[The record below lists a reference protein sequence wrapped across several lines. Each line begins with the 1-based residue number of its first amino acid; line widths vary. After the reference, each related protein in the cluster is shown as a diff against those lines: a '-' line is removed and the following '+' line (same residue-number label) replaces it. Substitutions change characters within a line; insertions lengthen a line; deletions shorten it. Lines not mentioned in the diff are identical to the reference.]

1 MKQLPVSKECA
12 TLRRSGA
19 GLWAVFVVAIAC
31 FITILPRTALAQASA
46 SITGTITD
54 PSGAVVP
61 NAKVTITDE
70 ATGVSNNT
78 VSSSAGTYTF
88 KGLLPGKYTVTVEA
102 PGFRKEV
109 KNGVTIEVSTPAT
122 VPFSLSTGS
131 TTETVQVTANGV
143 ELNTTAP
150 EIGSTIEPVVVAA
163 LPEEVSGRGRQI
175 DQLQFTAPGTT
186 GNTFSHRVSG
196 GVDFEQEIVYNG
208 IPAPQPETEGY
219 TTNFNPP
226 FELVQEYRVERS
238 TFSAQFGLGQGALT
252 YQMRS
257 GTNKYHGDV
266 FEINRNSYFDSVG
279 FFNGPAW
286 GGVNKPPSDH
296 ENNYGFS
303 VGGPIS
309 IPHVYD
315 GRNRTFGYYSQ
326 EWYKQNNEN
335 TGIGTVPTKLEK
347 TGDFTDYVD
356 GSTGNLIPI
365 YDPTTGQQF
374 QCNGVL
380 NVICP
385 NRISPLSQ
393 SLIQYIPDPDRPGSG
408 IGGLDS
414 NKSFAPF
421 INPNIQHVWGFT
433 VDQVISPKQGIH
445 YSQWRNSYTTHSFDY
460 APIVTAP
467 NPLNS
472 QKYEP
477 AVGSVFLLNYDYA
490 LSPHLVMTAGAG
502 WIGEINDQYNIT
514 KGSTFAAVQNENIP
528 PNITFDGQH
537 SPTSWGT
544 SGSWFQS
551 INRKLGIAFVNNW
564 LWTKGRNT
572 FNIGWEF
579 RRAYQDDNEEQTEGG
594 HFAFSQRTTSVQNPN
609 DSNFGHYGSAFA
621 SFLLGVPDSANR
633 SNSQELEL
641 RNWDLSPYL
650 QDDIKLSPRLTVN
663 LGLRWDMQAP
673 FTENHNLI
681 VFFNQDHPGTFPGT
695 NLAGSASKF
704 GNCTGCAGFTHGDI
718 HFGHVGPR
726 FGFAYQLTKKMV
738 LQGGLDVAFLDGGA
752 YEYGTNKVA
761 VNYGNLLTGSYTRN
775 STGSFTSSFGSW
787 DTNSIPAVNPTPF
800 SPALGAGTQI
810 NAFSKAKD
818 GYAPYSQQWNIN
830 LQRELPYNMF
840 ITAAWVGNRIIHLP
854 SQLNRID
861 QMDPKYDAQFGSQL
875 ADVFQ
880 PGQTSLDGVP
890 LPYPNFVNDFGGSAT
905 VAQALVPFPQY
916 SYIFNNFEG
925 FGTTYYQ
932 GAQIEIE
939 KRFSDGLSFLSG
951 YTLSRLMD
959 NTSSGFSSF
968 TSGGINKYN
977 QRPEWAVSGSDEPQT
992 LKVSGTYLLPIGP
1005 GKKYVNNHKMGNI
1018 VGGWQVGW
1026 ILDYESGTPI
1036 QGCSGSSVC
1045 ENGSPFPNGFN
1056 RPNRNP
1062 SVGLSTASYS
1072 RARDYFVGKIP
1083 VAQMFNPAAFTT
1095 TPSQYVIGDA
1105 QRDYG
1110 GTRNAPLLLE
1120 NLNAKK
1126 NFYLGER
1133 VTAIL
1138 SVDYFNAFNRTQFNG
1153 PDGNASDGT
1162 FGQVTGQGSNISNRQ
1177 GQVSFRIEF

>member
-1 MKQLPVSKECA
+1 MPPGSRKM
-12 TLRRSGA
+12 
-19 GLWAVFVVAIAC
+19 
-31 FITILPRTALAQASA
+31 
-46 SITGTITD
+46 
-54 PSGAVVP
+54 
-61 NAKVTITDE
+61 
-70 ATGVSNNT
+70 SN
-78 VSSSAGTYTF
+78 
-88 KGLLPGKYTVTVEA
+88 
-102 PGFRKEV
+102 
-109 KNGVTIEVSTPAT
+109 
-122 VPFSLSTGS
+122 LSTGAA
-131 TTETVQVTANGV
+131 TETVEVTSNAIA
-143 ELNTTAP
+143 LNTTAP

-163 LPEEVSGRGRQI
+163 LPEEVAGRGRQI

-226 FELVQEYRVERS
+226 FELVSEYKVERS

-252 YQMRS
+252 YQMKS
-257 GTNKYHGDV
+257 GTNKYHGDL
-266 FEINRNSYFDSVG
+266 FEINRNSFFDSVG

-286 GGVNKPPSDH
+286 GGTNKPPSDH

-315 GRNRTFGYYSQ
+315 GRNRTFGYYTQ
-326 EWYKQNNEN
+326 EWYKQNNED
-335 TGIGTVPTKLEK
+335 TQPGTVPTALEK

-356 GSTGNLIPI
+356 GSSGAVIPI
-365 YDPTTGQQF
+365 FDPTTGQQF

-385 NRISPLSQ
+385 NRISPLSS
-393 SLIQYIPDPDRPGSG
+393 SLIQFIPDPDRPGSG
-408 IGGLDS
+408 AGGLDS

-433 VDQVISPKQGIH
+433 VDQVLSQRQSLH
-445 YSQWRNSYTTHSFDY
+445 YSQWRNSYTTHSFDN
-460 APIVTAP
+460 APIVIAP

-472 QKYEP
+472 QKFEP
-477 AVGSVFLLNYDYA
+477 AVGSVFLLNYSNTF
-490 LSPHLVMTAGAG
+490 SPHLVMTAGIG
-502 WIGEINDQYNIT
+502 WIGEINNQFNIT
-514 KGSTFAAVQNENIP
+514 KGYTFGAVASENIP

-551 INRKLGIAFVNNW
+551 INRKLGIALVNNW

-572 FNIGWEF
+572 FNIGWEV
-579 RRAYQDDNEEQTEGG
+579 RRTYQDDNEEQTEGG
-594 HFAFSQRTTSVQNPN
+594 HFAFSQRTTSVHNSSDP
-609 DSNFGHYGSAFA
+609 NFGNYGSAFA
-621 SFLLGVPDSANR
+621 SFLLGLPDSANR

-641 RNWDLSPYL
+641 RNWDISPYVE
-650 QDDIKLSPRLTVN
+650 DDIKLSPRLTVN
-663 LGLRWDMQAP
+663 LGLRWDVQTP

-681 VFFNQDHPGTFPGT
+681 VFFNQDNPGKFPSGGIPG
-695 NLAGSASKF
+695 AASQF
-704 GNCTGCAGFTHGDI
+704 GNCTGCAGFNRGDI
-718 HFGHVGPR
+718 HWGHFGPR
-726 FGFAYQLTKKMV
+726 LGFAYQLSRKMV
-738 LQGGLDVAFLDGGA
+738 LQAGFDVAFLDGGA

-761 VNYGNLLTGSYTRN
+761 VNYGNLLTGSFTRN

-787 DTNSIPAVNPTPF
+787 DANQIPAVNPTPF
-800 SPALGAGTQI
+800 SPSLGAGNTI
-810 NAFSKAKD
+810 NAFSKKGD
-818 GYAPYSQQWNIN
+818 GYAPYSQQWNVN

-861 QMDPKYDAQFGSQL
+861 QMDPKFDAQYGSQL
-875 ADVFQ
+875 ADTFQ
-880 PGQTSLDGVP
+880 PGQTQVDGVP
-890 LPYPNFVNDFGGSAT
+890 LPYPNFVSDFGGSAT

-916 SYIFNNFEG
+916 AYIFNNFEG
-925 FGTTYYQ
+925 FGTTYYE
-932 GAQIEIE
+932 GAQIELE
-939 KRFSDGLSFLSG
+939 KRFTNGLSFLAG

-968 TSGGINKYN
+968 TAGGINKYN
-977 QRPEWAVSGSDEPQT
+977 QRPEWAVSNSDEPQT
-992 LKVSGTYLLPIGP
+992 LKASGTYMLPIGP

-1026 ILDYESGTPI
+1026 ILDYEAGTAFGPF
-1036 QGCSGSSVC
+1036 

-1062 SVGLSTASYS
+1062 SVPLSTASYT

-1083 VAQMFNPAAFTT
+1083 VAQMFRQDAFSQ
-1095 TPSQYVIGDA
+1095 TPNQYIIGNA
-1105 QRDYG
+1105 QRNYSG
-1110 GTRNAPLLLE
+1110 MRNPGYARE
-1120 NLNAKK
+1120 DLNAKK
-1126 NFYLGER
+1126 NFYIGER

-1138 SVDYFNAFNRTQFNG
+1138 SVDYFNAFNRTIFNG
-1153 PDGNASDGT
+1153 PDNNASNGT
-1162 FGQVTGQGSNISNRQ
+1162 FGQVNSQGSNLSNRQ
-1177 GQVSFRIEF
+1177 GQLSVRIEF